1 MSFAIVIAPDGGAL
15 CLPQPS
21 GGKVLGSKVLW
32 QLHLAPSRLTGRAD
46 KIGNARSSGVSSLC
60 WGYRPVGRFIDGK
73 SLDGLYWNNIS
84 CPPTSVKPSQLTPV
98 TLCNSSWESHLSPQV
113 TAWNSV
119 DSSLLRRAFRQPD
132 AWEHPV
138 SH

>member
-1 MSFAIVIAPDGGAL
+1 MSFAVAIAPDRGGFCPPVPA
-15 CLPQPS
+15 C
-21 GGKVLGSKVLW
+21 GNVLASSALW
-32 QLHLAPSRLTGRAD
+32 QIHQASSRLTDSADVGGNDRA
-46 KIGNARSSGVSSLC
+46 RGVSSLC

-119 DSSLLRRAFRQPD
+119 DSSLLRRAFCQPD

>member
-1 MSFAIVIAPDGGAL
+1 MSFAVAAEVDGGAFCRPGPFCATL
-15 CLPQPS
+15 
-21 GGKVLGSKVLW
+21 LGSKVLW
-32 QLHLAPSRLTGRAD
+32 QFHQASSRRAGRVD
-46 KIGNARSSGVSSLC
+46 MVGNDRSSGVSSLC

-113 TAWNSV
+113 TAWDGV

>member
-1 MSFAIVIAPDGGAL
+1 MSFAVAAAADGGAF
-15 CLPQPS
+15 CLPES
-21 GGKVLGSKVLW
+21 FCGKVLGPKVLW
-32 QLHLAPSRLTGRAD
+32 QLHQASSCLTGRAD
-46 KIGNARSSGVSSLC
+46 MVGNDRSTSVSSLC

-119 DSSLLRRAFRQPD
+119 DSSLLRRAFCQPD

>member
-1 MSFAIVIAPDGGAL
+1 MSVAVATAPDDGVA

-21 GGKVLGSKVLW
+21 CGKVLGSKVLW
-32 QLHLAPSRLTGRAD
+32 PLHKTSSRLTGRAGVV
-46 KIGNARSSGVSSLC
+46 GNDRATGVSSLC

-98 TLCNSSWESHLSPQV
+98 TLCNSAWESHLSPQV

>member
-1 MSFAIVIAPDGGAL
+1 MSFAVATAADGGVF

-21 GGKVLGSKVLW
+21 CGKVLGSKVLG
-32 QLHLAPSRLTGRAD
+32 QIHQAPSRRTGRAD
-46 KIGNARSSGVSSLC
+46 MVGNDRSTGVSSLC

>member
-1 MSFAIVIAPDGGAL
+1 MSFAVATAADGGVFG
-15 CLPQPS
+15 LPQPFC
-21 GGKVLGSKVLW
+21 GKVLGSKVLW
-32 QLHLAPSRLTGRAD
+32 QLHHASCCLTGRAD
-46 KIGNARSSGVSSLC
+46 MVGNDRSTGVSSLC

-113 TAWNSV
+113 TAWDGV

-132 AWEHPV
+132 AWEHRV